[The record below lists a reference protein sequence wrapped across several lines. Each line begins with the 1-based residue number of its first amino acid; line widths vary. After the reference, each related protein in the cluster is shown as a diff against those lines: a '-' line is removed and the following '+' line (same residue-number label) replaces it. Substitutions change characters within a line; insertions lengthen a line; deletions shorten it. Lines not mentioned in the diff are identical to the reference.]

1 MLTWRISNY
10 ADIAGTGG
18 RHNAGRWNQ
27 LGTPIVYCAEHP
39 ALSMLEMLVHVDLI
53 DLPGTFQLLEI
64 EVPDYIVPV
73 EPELPENW
81 RDDRQITRNLFE
93 NFCAEAKSPL
103 MTVPSVVM
111 PHAFNHLINP
121 RHTDAASITIKSAVR
136 HPIDQRFLG

>member
-1 MLTWRISNY
+1 
-10 ADIAGTGG
+10 
-18 RHNAGRWNQ
+18 
-27 LGTPIVYCAEHP
+27 
-39 ALSMLEMLVHVDLI
+39 MLEMLVHVDLI